1 MRHAKSSAKLSK
13 TSSHRRCMFA
23 NMLKSLVQNERIETT
38 VPKAKELRRFA
49 DQLITLAKKNT
60 LASRREAIGWL
71 MVRYNTLTPKEAR
84 AAKQGDTS
92 AYNNDRQVIEK
103 LFNVLGPRF
112 QARQGGYTRILKLPE
127 RRAGDNTQ
135 TCLISYLED

>member
-23 NMLKSLVQNERIETT
+23 NMLKSLVSSEKIVTT
-38 VPKAKELRRFA
+38 VPKAKELKRFA

-60 LASRREAIGWL
+60 LASKREAIGWL

-84 AAKQGDTS
+84 AAKGGDKS
-92 AYNNDRQVIEK
+92 SYNNDRLVIDK
-103 LFNVLGPRF
+103 LFAVLAPRF
-112 QARQGGYTRILKLPE
+112 EKRQGGYTRIMRLPE
-127 RRAGDNTQ
+127 RRVGDNTQ
-135 TCLISYLED
+135 ECILQYLED